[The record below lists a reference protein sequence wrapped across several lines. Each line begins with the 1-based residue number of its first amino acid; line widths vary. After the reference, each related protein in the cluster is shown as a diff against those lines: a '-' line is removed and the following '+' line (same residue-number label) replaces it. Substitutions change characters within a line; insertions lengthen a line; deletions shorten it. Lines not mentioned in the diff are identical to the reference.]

1 MKIGISGSSGY
12 PALPRV
18 AAYIHEL
25 PLAEVEYI
33 VSGGCAGPIAIE
45 VDKATRARGIKFW
58 CVQSNESVMFD
69 CDRLVSFWDGHSQ
82 EAFSVIEWV
91 SCTKPVLIIY
101 PDGTREDVPVTHQ
114 PPPRIAPGLAAKKGR
129 QRRVRDEGFGE

>member
-12 PALPRV
+12 PALSRV

-25 PLAEVEYI
+25 PLEEVEYI
-33 VSGGCAGPIAIE
+33 VSGGCAGPIALE
-45 VDKATRARGIKFW
+45 VDKAARARGIKFW
-58 CVQSNESVMFD
+58 AVQSNESVMFD

-114 PPPRIAPGLAAKKGR
+114 PPPTSPSFAARKARKT
-129 QRRVRDEGFGE
+129 RVRDEGRGE